1 MTGSNSPFSK
11 ISQHETK
18 RQAILSEAA
27 RLFNTKGTR
36 ATTLV
41 DIASTLQLTKTS
53 LYYYVKTKEELV
65 YLCYLASC
73 QFHQEVLDHAKRN
86 GSNGRSRLE
95 AAVREYFRRILNARR
110 GLEAQQAIMTEILTL
125 KPGHRD
131 EINELYLGLFLQYRD
146 FIAEGVADGSLE
158 QCEPIA
164 AALAFFGNTQWAPR
178 WTANTA
184 DEQLLEMAE
193 CFIDIA
199 MNGLASNSNFQP
211 IHFPEL
217 SSLSVNKSFDRD
229 TQNQLKQEAFYKV
242 GSQFFNSKGFKGTS
256 LDEIAEAL
264 QVTKGAFY
272 YHIKNKDD
280 LLLNCFKRTLNYT
293 REMQDRADEVGKT
306 GLEKL
311 ELAAHYLF
319 YVQNSEA
326 GPLIRYRLV
335 KSLEDENQKRI
346 IKEAQAVDDRFG
358 DFIQLGVEDGS
369 IRDVNTQIAEQF
381 IAGAINSSVDL
392 NLLTSSRDVAKNSA
406 DFFQMIFHGLAAR

>member
-36 ATTLV
+36 ASTLI
-41 DIASTLQLTKTS
+41 DIASKLDLTKTS

-73 QFHQEVLDHAKRN
+73 KFHQEIIDHAKQN
-86 GSNGRSRLE
+86 GTNAREKLE
-95 AAVREYFRRILNARR
+95 AIVREYFRRVLNARQ
-110 GLEAQQAIMTEILTL
+110 GLEAQRAIMTEILTL
-125 KPGHRD
+125 KPAHRD
-131 EINELYLGLFLQYRD
+131 EVTELYLGLFLQYRD
-146 FIAEGVADGSLE
+146 LIADGVDDGSFE
-158 QCEPIA
+158 PCEPIA
-164 AALAFFGNTQWAPR
+164 TALAFFGNIQWTPR
-178 WTANTA
+178 WTQNIP
-184 DEQLLEMAE
+184 DEDFDLTVNE
-193 CFIDIA
+193 FIDIA

-217 SSLSVNKSFDRD
+217 ESLKVNKSFDRD

-280 LLLNCFKRTLNYT
+280 LLLNCFRRTLNYT
-293 REMQDRADEVGKT
+293 RQMQELADQNGAR
-306 GLEKL
+306 GLDKL

-326 GPLIRYRLV
+326 GPLIRYLLV
-335 KSLEDENQKRI
+335 KSLEGENQVRI
-346 IKEAQAVDDRFG
+346 IEEAQAVDDRFG
-358 DFIQLGVEDGS
+358 EFIQLGMDDGS
-369 IRDVNTQIAEQF
+369 IRPVNSRIAEQF
-381 IAGAINSSVDL
+381 VSGAINSSVDL
-392 NLLTSSRDVAKNSA
+392 NILTSSRDVAKNSA